1 MNILLKKER
10 FKKHLLLVGL
20 LLIFSVSFSQKIS
33 YNPNIKY
40 TPDQLKED
48 FQVFRYKLENNLAN
62 LYLYNTEQRI
72 DFVFDSLYQ
81 NINKPMTDMEF
92 YAYISQTISIIKDGH
107 NFLYPDPVVTHYYN
121 QRSKFIPYHLTW
133 INDKLMVDKQ
143 CTPDSSVIIGSEIL
157 EINGL
162 DSKYIFNE
170 LLRRQVRDGYNET
183 YPIWI
188 LNHYFREY
196 YSYIFGHPETF
207 NIKYKTTNGEIKTVV
222 VDGLT
227 KENMVCYLGSS
238 LYPDLKKEKGV
249 EYQFDE
255 SIKTGFLKVKS
266 FDRSMYRKKFHQQY
280 QSEIRKAFY
289 EIKRDNVET
298 LVLDLRNNQGGNFEY
313 GQFLLSYILR
323 EPFHLIEQTKA
334 VKGYNKNRLKK
345 GICYGTKLT
354 KIKRNAYHGK
364 LYVLING
371 GCFSNCGI
379 VVSDLSFYNRGILIG
394 EETGGNKAILSGNV
408 GFESVTVL
416 PNTSIHCDPVNHQI
430 QVNSKIENNGHGTMP
445 NYLITPTLIDIIN
458 KNDVVKNFVYKM
470 ILEGN

>member
-1 MNILLKKER
+1 MKTLRLRIY
-10 FKKHLLLVGL
+10 VIIG
-20 LLIFSVSFSQKIS
+20 LIFTGFPLFGQKS
-33 YNPNIKY
+33 NYNPTKKF
-40 TPDQLKED
+40 TVEELQED
-48 FQVFRYKLENNLAN
+48 FTVFRNKLENNLAN
-62 LYLYNTEQRI
+62 LYLYNSVERI
-72 DFVFDSLYQ
+72 NFIFDSLYQ
-81 NINKPMTDMEF
+81 NIDKPMTDMEF
-92 YAYISQTISIIKDGH
+92 YAYITQTISIVKDGH
-107 NFLYPDPVVTHYYN
+107 NYIYPDPVVTHYFN
-121 QRSKFIPYHLTW
+121 KTKKFIPYHLTW
-133 INDKLMVDKQ
+133 INNKLVVDKQ
-143 CTPDSSVIIGSEIL
+143 CTPDSSVIIGSEII

-162 DSKYIFNE
+162 DARFIFNE

-188 LNHYFREY
+188 LNHFFREY

-207 NIKYKTTNGEIKTVV
+207 KIKYKTTNGLEKTVL

-266 FDRSMYRKKFHQQY
+266 FDRSLYRKKFHQGY
-280 QSEIRKAFY
+280 LREIRKAFY

-313 GQFLLSYILR
+313 GQFLLAYLLK
-323 EPFHLIEQTKA
+323 EPFHLIERTNA

-394 EETGGNKAILSGNV
+394 EETGGNKSVLSGQV
-408 GFESVTVL
+408 GFEPITVL

-430 QVNSKIENNGHGTMP
+430 QINSKIENNGHGSMP
-445 NYLITPTLIDIIN
+445 NFLIIPTLNDIIN
-458 KNDVVKNFVYKM
+458 NNDVVKNFVYKM